1 MKKCFEDLD
10 TEVIWK
16 CLVQQYFHICDKIN
30 CPFVERKG
38 FCDSNKRKIET
49 NIEHEAKRTKK
60 EQEWKENISV
70 IWKQEDT
77 DSCMDVN
84 GNVIWD
90 EKDCDMWMV
99 KVEDET
105 LNNNVIDTNQVVTS
119 ILNDIKDTL
128 DINDNVKISSSF
140 SL

>member
-1 MKKCFEDLD
+1 
-10 TEVIWK
+10 
-16 CLVQQYFHICDKIN
+16 
-30 CPFVERKG
+30 
-38 FCDSNKRKIET
+38 
-49 NIEHEAKRTKK
+49 
-60 EQEWKENISV
+60 
-70 IWKQEDT
+70 
-77 DSCMDVN
+77 MDVN

>member
-1 MKKCFEDLD
+1 
-10 TEVIWK
+10 
-16 CLVQQYFHICDKIN
+16 
-30 CPFVERKG
+30 
-38 FCDSNKRKIET
+38 
-49 NIEHEAKRTKK
+49 
-60 EQEWKENISV
+60 
-70 IWKQEDT
+70 
-77 DSCMDVN
+77 MDVN

-99 KVEDET
+99 KVEEET

>member
-1 MKKCFEDLD
+1 MIATKEKSRQTLNMK
-10 TEVIWK
+10 
-16 CLVQQYFHICDKIN
+16 Q
-30 CPFVERKG
+30 KG
-38 FCDSNKRKIET
+38 Q
-49 NIEHEAKRTKK
+49 KK
-60 EQEWKENISV
+60 EHEWKENISV